1 VRLLVIDTSGADCS
15 LALFDDDVLLAE
27 RHESIGRGHAE
38 RIVPWIADL
47 PDGGKADR
55 ILVGCG
61 PGSFT
66 GVRVGIAA
74 ARALAIGW
82 GVPVAGVSSLAL
94 IAADAAREAPGD
106 DPLLVATE
114 GGHGELFIQPLLR
127 SPVREAGPLASLL
140 PEQAA
145 LSSDIALVAGSAAE
159 RLIAARGS
167 GRAIAASPRASAVL
181 ALDPALCAW
190 APAPV
195 YGRAPDAKPPAP

>member
-27 RHESIGRGHAE
+27 RHETIGRGHAE
-38 RIVPWIADL
+38 RIIPWIADL
-47 PDGGKADR
+47 PGGGKADR

-82 GVPVAGVSSLAL
+82 GVPVSGFSSLAL
-94 IAADAAREAPGD
+94 IAADASQDAEGD
-106 DPLLVATE
+106 EPLLVATE
-114 GGHGELFIQPLLR
+114 GGHGELFIQPFL
-127 SPVREAGPLASLL
+127 SGPVREAGPLASLL

-145 LSSDIALVAGSAAE
+145 QSSDIALVAGSAAD

-167 GRAIAASPRASAVL
+167 GQVLAATPRAGGVL
-181 ALDPALCAW
+181 SLDPALCNW
-190 APAPV
+190 PPAPV